1 MKRGRLIG
9 FGAIAA
15 LLLAAIGFAAAS
27 RRSSLSAP
35 ETDVPF
41 ALVKRGELDLKVYTT
56 GELRANHSITLTAPP
71 IGGASLQITKLLH
84 TGTPVKKGD
93 VVIEFDPSEQRYKV
107 EQSHSEL
114 LQAEQDMIKAKSDAA
129 VQTAQDQV
137 ALLKARFDVRRAQL
151 EVQKNELVSVIDAK
165 KNQLSLEQANRALAE
180 LEHDI
185 QSHGV
190 TGKTGID
197 LAREKMH
204 KAKLT
209 MDQAQQNIEKM
220 RVVSPL
226 DGLVAIQ
233 KNFDSTGGIFFGGA
247 SLPDYHEGDQ
257 AQAGSAIAQ
266 VIDSRDME
274 LAAKVSELDRANIST
289 GQSVE
294 VEFDALPGRVF
305 HGTLKSAGGMVQRSF
320 FFDMTAGSQY
330 DVSVELSD
338 PDPRLLPGLTAQV
351 VILGAKKPNALY
363 IPRQAL
369 FLKDGKQT
377 VFLKKGTGF
386 EQIAVKVNFATESR
400 AAIEGLRAG
409 DEVALI
415 DPTAPRKAASSG
427 YSPAPGGGTP

>member
-15 LLLAAIGFAAAS
+15 LLLAAIGFLAAS
-27 RRSSLSAP
+27 RRSGLSAS
-35 ETDVPF
+35 ENDVPF
-41 ALVKRGELDLKVYTT
+41 ALARRGELDLKVYTS
-56 GELRANHSITLTAPP
+56 GELRANHSITLNAPP
-71 IGGASLQITKLLH
+71 IGGGSLEITKLLH
-84 TGTPVKKGD
+84 TGTAVKKGD
-93 VVIEFDPSEQRYKV
+93 VVIEFDPSEQRYKL

-114 LQAEQDMIKAKSDAA
+114 LQAEQDMIKAQADAA
-129 VQTAQDQV
+129 VQAAEDQV

-151 EVQKNELVSVIDAK
+151 EVQKNELVSAIDGK
-165 KNQLSLEQANRALAE
+165 KNQLALEQADRALAE

-185 QSHGV
+185 QSHGI

-233 KNFDSTGGIFFGGA
+233 KNLGSTGGIFFGGA

-274 LAAKVSELDRANIST
+274 LAAKVSELDRANISI
-289 GQSVE
+289 GQPVE
-294 VEFDALPGRVF
+294 VEFDALPGSVF
-305 HGTLKSAGGMVQRSF
+305 HGLLKSAGGMVQRSF
-320 FFDMTAGSQY
+320 FFDMTSGSQY

-351 VILGAKKPNALY
+351 VILAGKKPNALY

-369 FLKDGKQT
+369 FLKDSKQT
-377 VFLKKGTGF
+377 VFLKKGGGF
-386 EQIAVKVNFATESR
+386 AQQAVKVDFANESR
-400 AAIEGLRAG
+400 AAIEGLRVG

-415 DPTAPRKAASSG
+415 DPTATRKAASSG
-427 YSPAPGGGTP
+427 

>member
-1 MKRGRLIG
+1 MTRGRLII

-15 LLLAAIGFAAAS
+15 VVLAAIALAAAS
-27 RRSSLSAP
+27 RRSGLGAS
-35 ETDVPF
+35 EDDMPF
-41 ALVKRGELDLKVYTT
+41 ALVRHGELDLKVHTT
-56 GELRANHSITLTAPP
+56 GELRANHSIMLTAPP
-71 IGGASLQITKLLH
+71 IGGGSLRITNLRP

-93 VVIEFDPSEQRYKV
+93 VVVEFDPSEQRYKV

-114 LQAEQDMIKAKSDAA
+114 LQAEQDMVKAKADAA
-129 VQTAQDQV
+129 VQAAQDQV

-151 EVQKNELVSVIDAK
+151 EIQKNELVSAIDAK

-197 LAREKMH
+197 LAREKMR

-220 RVVSPL
+220 RVVSPIA
-226 DGLVAIQ
+226 GLVAIQ
-233 KNFDSTGGIFFGGA
+233 KNFDSTGGIFFSGA
-247 SLPDYHEGDQ
+247 SIPDYHEGDQ

-266 VIDSRDME
+266 IIDSHDME
-274 LAAKVSELDRANIST
+274 LAAKVSELDRANISI
-289 GQSVE
+289 GQPVE
-294 VEFDALPGRVF
+294 VEFEALPGKVF
-305 HGTLKSAGGMVQRSF
+305 HGVLKSAGAMVQRGAF
-320 FFDMTAGSQY
+320 FFDISSGSQY
-330 DVSVELSD
+330 DVSVQLSD
-338 PDPRLLPGLTAQV
+338 SDPRLLPGLTAQV
-351 VILGAKKPNALY
+351 VILGGKKPNVLY

-377 VFLKKGTGF
+377 VFLKKGAGF
-386 EQIAVKVNFATESR
+386 EQHAVKVSFANESR

-409 DEVALI
+409 DEVALV
-415 DPTAPRKAASSG
+415 DPTAPRKVAAG
-427 YSPAPGGGTP
+427 YSPGPGGGTP

>member
-1 MKRGRLIG
+1 ML
-9 FGAIAA
+9 GAIAA
-15 LLLAAIGFAAAS
+15 VLMAAIGFAAAS
-27 RRSSLSAP
+27 RRSGLS

-41 ALVKRGELDLKVYTT
+41 ALVRRGALDLKVYTS

-71 IGGASLQITKLLH
+71 VGGGSLEITKLLH

-93 VVIEFDPSEQRYKV
+93 VVIAFDPSEQRYKL

-114 LQAEQDMIKAKSDAA
+114 LQAEQDMIKAKADAA
-129 VQTAQDQV
+129 VQVAQDKV

-151 EVQKNELVSVIDAK
+151 DVQKEELVSAIDAK
-165 KNQLSLEQANRALAE
+165 KNQLALEQANRALAE

-204 KAKLT
+204 KAQLS
-209 MDQAQQNIEKM
+209 MDQAEQNIQKM
-220 RVVSPL
+220 QVVSPI

-233 KNFDSTGGIFFGGA
+233 KNLDSTGGFFFSGA

-257 AQAGSAIAQ
+257 AQPGSAIAQ

-274 LAAKVSELDRANIST
+274 LSAKVSELDRANIST

-305 HGTLKSAGGMVQRSF
+305 HGTLKSAGGMVQHSF
-320 FFDMTAGSQY
+320 FWEMSAGSQY
-330 DVSVELSD
+330 DVSVQLSD

-351 VILGAKKPNALY
+351 AILGGKKPNALY

-369 FLKDGKQT
+369 FLKDSKQT
-377 VFLKKGTGF
+377 VFLKKGSGF
-386 EQIAVKVNFATESR
+386 EQQAVKVDFATESR
-400 AAIEGLRAG
+400 AAIEGLRTG

-427 YSPAPGGGTP
+427 PSSALGGGTP

>member
-1 MKRGRLIG
+1 MKRGRLIT
-9 FGAIAA
+9 FGAMAA
-15 LLLAAIGFAAAS
+15 VLLAVIGFAAAS
-27 RRSSLSAP
+27 RRSGVSTS
-35 ETDVPF
+35 ENDVPF
-41 ALVKRGELDLKVYTT
+41 ALVRRGELDGKVYTT
-56 GELRANHSITLTAPP
+56 GELRANRFIMLTAPP
-71 IGGASLQITKLLH
+71 IGGGSLKITKLLH

-93 VVIEFDPSEQRYKV
+93 VVIEFDPSEQRYKL

-114 LQAEQDMIKAKSDAA
+114 SQAEQDMIKAKADAA
-129 VQTAQDQV
+129 VQAAQDQV

-151 EVQKNELVSVIDAK
+151 EVQKDELVSAIEAK

-180 LEHDI
+180 LEHDM

-209 MDQAQQNIEKM
+209 MDQAQQNIDKM
-220 RVVSPL
+220 RVVSPIA
-226 DGLVAIQ
+226 GLVAIQ
-233 KNFDSTGGIFFGGA
+233 KNVDSTGGMVFNGM
-247 SLPDYHEGDQ
+247 SVPDYHEGDQ
-257 AQAGSAIAQ
+257 AQAGSPIAQ
-266 VIDSRDME
+266 VIDSGDME

-289 GQSVE
+289 GQPVE

-305 HGTLKSAGGMVQRSF
+305 HGTLKSAGGMAQRSF
-320 FFDMTAGSQY
+320 FYDMSSGSRY
-330 DVSVELSD
+330 DVSVALSD

-351 VILGAKKPNALY
+351 VILGGKKPSALY

-369 FLKDGKQT
+369 FLKDSKQT
-377 VFLKKGTGF
+377 VFLKKGAGF
-386 EQIAVKVNFATESR
+386 EQQAVKVDFENESR